1 MMKDLMFNL
10 HDLEVVLGGRKILQV
25 SSQEFAPGKIYGI
38 IGPSGAGKSTLLRVL
53 NLLQKPTAGQLHF
66 LGHQVVYH
74 GRERLAVQRQMAVV
88 FQKPVLF
95 SGTVMDNLYYG
106 LKLRGIP
113 FAGVKEKLQ
122 QVLQRVGLDGLA
134 GQAAK
139 TLSGGEAQR
148 LALARAIA
156 LEPKVLLLDEPTA
169 NLDPRNVAIME
180 EIIKEANQRYG
191 TTVFIVTHNFF
202 QTKRLCHQTI
212 FVYDGQV
219 VEFEQTEKLFN
230 QPHSEI
236 TRNFISGE
244 LVY

>member
-1 MMKDLMFNL
+1 MTDLMFKL
-10 HDLEVVLGGRKILQV
+10 QDLEVVLGGRKILQLT
-25 SSQEFAPGKIYGI
+25 SQEFEAGKIYGI

-53 NLLQKPTAGQLHF
+53 NLLQEPTAGQLDF
-66 LGHQVVYH
+66 LGSPVVYH
-74 GRERLAVQRQMAVV
+74 GSERLALQRQMAFV

-106 LKLRGIP
+106 LKVRGTP
-113 FAGVKEKLQ
+113 LAEVKEKLQ
-122 QVLQRVGLDGLA
+122 QILQRVGLEGLA

-148 LALARAIA
+148 LALARALA

-169 NLDPRNVAIME
+169 NLDPRNVAIIE
-180 EIIKEANQRYG
+180 EIIKEANGAYG
-191 TTVFIVTHNFF
+191 TTVFFVTHNFF

-212 FVYDGQV
+212 FLYDGQV
-219 VEFEQTEKLFN
+219 VEFDQTDKLFN
-230 QPHSEI
+230 HPHSEI
-236 TRNFISGE
+236 TRNFTSGE

>member
-1 MMKDLMFNL
+1 MFKL

-25 SSQEFAPGKIYGI
+25 PSQEFATGKIYGI

-66 LGHQVVYH
+66 LGQPVVYH
-74 GRERLAVQRQMAVV
+74 GRERLAAQRQMAVV

-106 LKLRGIP
+106 LKLRGFP
-113 FAGVKEKLQ
+113 LADVKEKLQ
-122 QVLQRVGLDGLA
+122 HVLQRVGLDGLA

-156 LEPKVLLLDEPTA
+156 LEPRVLLLDEPTA
-169 NLDPRNVAIME
+169 NLDPSNVAIIE
-180 EIIKEANQRYG
+180 EIIKEANQSYG

-212 FVYDGQV
+212 FVFDGQV
-219 VEFEQTEKLFN
+219 VEFDQTAQLFS
-230 QPHSEI
+230 QPQSEI